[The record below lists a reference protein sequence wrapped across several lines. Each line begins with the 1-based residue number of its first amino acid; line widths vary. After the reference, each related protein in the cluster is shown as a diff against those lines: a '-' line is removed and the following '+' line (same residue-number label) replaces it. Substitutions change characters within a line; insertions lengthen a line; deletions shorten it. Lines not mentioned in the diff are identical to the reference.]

1 MAVER
6 AVVRHVLLAQGGY
19 YLATGALPFVSRR
32 LFEAVTGPKREW
44 WLVQTVGGLVAV
56 VGGALISSA
65 VRRETSGELLGL
77 AAGSA
82 AVLAGIDIV
91 YVSKRRI
98 APTYLIDAGANLG
111 VLAALAAS
119 RR

>member
-1 MAVER
+1 
-6 AVVRHVLLAQGGY
+6 
-19 YLATGALPFVSRR
+19 
-32 LFEAVTGPKREW
+32 
-44 WLVQTVGGLVAV
+44 
-56 VGGALISSA
+56 

-111 VLAALAAS
+111 VLAGLAAS